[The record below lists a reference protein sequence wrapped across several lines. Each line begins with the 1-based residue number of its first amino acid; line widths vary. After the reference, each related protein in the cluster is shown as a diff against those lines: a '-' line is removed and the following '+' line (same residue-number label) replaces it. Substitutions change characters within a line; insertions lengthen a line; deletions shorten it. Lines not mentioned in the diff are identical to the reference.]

1 MVQRRTQRLELGRQR
16 FALLESALR
25 GTCGLGMHGVG
36 LLLQRL
42 ACVREGYDHEPFVF
56 GATFPQEKALGH
68 ELTYKWHQCAGVQCH
83 LVGLSCRWLD
93 GALRQQCAG
102 HQPFERQATM
112 NGGFSILPTGST
124 DPEETSST

>member
-25 GTCGLGMHGVG
+25 GTGGLGMHGVG

-42 ACVREGYDHEPFVF
+42 ACIREGNDHGPFVF

-68 ELTYKWHQCAGVQCH
+68 QLTYKWHQCAGVQCH
-83 LVGLSCRWLD
+83 LVGLICL
-93 GALRQQCAG
+93 
-102 HQPFERQATM
+102 
-112 NGGFSILPTGST
+112 
-124 DPEETSST
+124 